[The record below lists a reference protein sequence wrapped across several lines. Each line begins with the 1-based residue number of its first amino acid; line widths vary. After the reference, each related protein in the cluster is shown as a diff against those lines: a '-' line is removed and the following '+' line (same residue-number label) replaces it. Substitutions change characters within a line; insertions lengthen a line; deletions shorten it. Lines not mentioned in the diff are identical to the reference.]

1 MGNFDA
7 PCTPRFGYKMNSC
20 HRLWFQVSHAMGS
33 ITEFYA
39 SFQLNGYEDKDKY
52 EKEWL
57 PLVEKYRQELKG
69 SIPAEYQCELPDSI
83 DKLVENGFNPF
94 KYLYLAKLLT
104 VEEFEIT
111 DQPAHVLVKKL
122 ASGELTAVQ
131 TLKAFAHRATIAHQF
146 TNCALQLF
154 IGEGLERAQ
163 YLDDYLKKNGKPIG
177 PLHGLPIS
185 LKEHL
190 HYRDKVTHAGYV
202 SKVQNVTP
210 KHGVTT
216 QVLENLGAVFYVR
229 TNEPQTLM
237 HLDSNNNYIGLL
249 HNPHNMRLS
258 SGGSSSGEGAIVAF
272 GGSALGVGSD
282 IGGSIRA
289 PAAFSGCHGL
299 RPTSLRVS
307 VLGGVAA
314 GAGQISVLGVIG
326 PIGRSISDLELWMK
340 LYINEGKPWLLD
352 HLCVPLPWRSVAP
365 PKPASLK
372 IVVMYDDGLVKP
384 TPPIARG
391 LSKVVEQLKALGVEV
406 VEFKPIKTQL
416 AFETVINLFG
426 CDGNSSQRELLAAS
440 GEPLMK
446 LTMWGLNLG
455 EGKLVTAV
463 ENRKLNYTRDLLRQ
477 EYSDFLNDNK
487 VDFFLSPTFNNV
499 APKLEEAYN
508 CLYTALWNTLD
519 FPALA
524 FQTGL
529 FQDPEIDVWGPEH
542 ATYQYRSQLEELECS
557 IYDPQTFAGAPI
569 ALQLSGRRYEEEE
582 LLAAA
587 KTIVDDI
594 LQCDLYKW
602 RH

>member
-1 MGNFDA
+1 M
-7 PCTPRFGYKMNSC
+7 
-20 HRLWFQVSHAMGS
+20 VSPS
-33 ITEFYA
+33 DFYA
-39 SFQLNGYEDKDKY
+39 SNSFSGYEDSDRY
-52 EKEWL
+52 QKEWL
-57 PLVEKYRQELKG
+57 PLVERYRQELKG

-94 KYLYLAKLLT
+94 MYLYLAKLLT
-104 VEEFEIT
+104 VEEFGIT
-111 DQPAHVLVKKL
+111 DLPAHVLVKKL
-122 ASGELTAVQ
+122 ARGELSAVK
-131 TLKAFAHRATIAHQF
+131 TFKAFAHRATIAHQF

-154 IGEGLERAQ
+154 IGEGLERAL
-163 YLDDYLKKNGKPIG
+163 YLDDYLKKNGKPFG

-190 HYRDKVTHAGYV
+190 DYRGKVTHGGYV
-202 SKVQNVTP
+202 SQLGNVP
-210 KHGVTT
+210 SAHGVTT

-237 HLDSNNNYIGLL
+237 HVDSNNNIIGLL
-249 HNPHNMRLS
+249 RNPHNMRLS

-289 PAAFSGCHGL
+289 PAAFSGCHEL
-299 RPTSLRVS
+299 RPTSKRIS
-307 VLGGVAA
+307 ALGGVSA
-314 GAGQISVLGVIG
+314 GAGQESVLGVVG
-326 PIGRSISDLELWMK
+326 PLARSIADLELWMK
-340 LYINEGKPWLLD
+340 HYINGGKPWMLD
-352 HLCVPLPWRSVAP
+352 QLCIPLPWRTVQP
-365 PKPASLK
+365 PKPADLK
-372 IVVMYDDGLVKP
+372 IAVMYDDGLVKP